1 MKELLNM
8 KYTATQKYILY
19 ICTCLVLSLG
29 AVSADTVVFTKPDS
43 ADWTLEEN
51 QDRITD
57 NVWITRTHVQ
67 SIFNIAQEEGYSG
80 NNGSPVGTLWADT
93 TTAAAVTASYTNFVD
108 MHGGGPQSLIG
119 DTVSLYLPQ
128 DGLYFDV
135 TFLSYSGGNTGGG
148 FSYSRTSVALGVD
161 EPKMPTVFAV
171 SENYPNPFNP
181 TTTFAY
187 ELPVAA
193 GLQVRV
199 FDMSGRT
206 VLDHNEGIKPPGQYN
221 FVLDAAGLASGVYFC
236 VFSAGSFQT
245 SQKVILL
252 K

>member
-1 MKELLNM
+1 
-8 KYTATQKYILY
+8 
-19 ICTCLVLSLG
+19 
-29 AVSADTVVFTKPDS
+29 
-43 ADWTLEEN
+43 
-51 QDRITD
+51 
-57 NVWITRTHVQ
+57 
-67 SIFNIAQEEGYSG
+67 
-80 NNGSPVGTLWADT
+80 VGTLWADT
-93 TTAAAVTASYTNFVD
+93 TTAAADTESYTDFVT
-108 MHGGGPQSLIG
+108 MNGSGPQSLIG

-206 VLDHNEGIKPPGQYN
+206 VLDHNEGIKPPGKYN

>member
-1 MKELLNM
+1 M
-8 KYTATQKYILY
+8 A
-19 ICTCLVLSLG
+19 
-29 AVSADTVVFTKPDS
+29 
-43 ADWTLEEN
+43 
-51 QDRITD
+51 
-57 NVWITRTHVQ
+57 
-67 SIFNIAQEEGYSG
+67 
-80 NNGSPVGTLWADT
+80 TLWADT
-93 TTAAAVTASYTNFVD
+93 TTAAAESASYTNFVA

-119 DTVSLYLPQ
+119 HVVSMYLPQ

-148 FSYSRTSVALGVD
+148 FSYSRTFIELGVD

-187 ELPVAA
+187 ELPAAA
-193 GLQVRV
+193 GLQVRI
-199 FDMSGRT
+199 FDMTGRM
-206 VLDHNEGIKPPGQYN
+206 VMDHNDGIKPAGKYN

-236 VFSAGSFQT
+236 MFSTGYFQT